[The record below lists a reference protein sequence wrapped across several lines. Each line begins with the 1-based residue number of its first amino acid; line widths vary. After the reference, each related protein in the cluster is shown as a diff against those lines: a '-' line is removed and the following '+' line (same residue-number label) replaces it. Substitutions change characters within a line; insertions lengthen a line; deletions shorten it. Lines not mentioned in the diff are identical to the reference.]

1 MEKAKTSQ
9 IHIGLGAIGFAAS
22 LYALATHLKATVTGE
37 ALSCDVSQNVSCTKV
52 FGSEYGEF
60 LGIPL
65 GAFGMAYFG
74 IVLTVAFLPI
84 IIEVSTKWIAQWRL
98 LVATVGFATSALLFY
113 VSSFKINAVCPVCS
127 GIHVLNLILF
137 VVSFVQFNKVKL
149 DESVAHPNAFLK
161 LVSTALLFAT
171 PPIIAGVIGPSIAP
185 MIYSNSSTISATET
199 AQPAS
204 AEGTPLATEALTFNK
219 SNFVGKGEDY
229 RKGADDARVV
239 MYMWSDFQ
247 CPACRMASEGIEKA
261 TKEFGQNRVLFVYK
275 NYPLSS
281 TCNPKVQSNMHP
293 YACTAAVAARCA
305 GAQGKFWEFK
315 NWIFTLQELE
325 GKDLETAHSSESY
338 TRQAETLGLNNQR
351 FGECLKSNVEMEKI
365 QEDMQAA
372 DKIGI
377 TGTPM
382 IIINGRKFTG
392 NVRDSSALI
401 AEFEAASR

>member
-1 MEKAKTSQ
+1 MEKAKASQ
-9 IHIGLGAIGFAAS
+9 VHIGLGAIGFAVS
-22 LYALATHLKATVTGE
+22 LYALAAHLKATVTGE
-37 ALSCDVSQNVSCTKV
+37 TLSCDLSESVSCTKV

-60 LGIPL
+60 LGMPL

-74 IVLTVAFLPI
+74 IVLTVAFLPKI
-84 IIEVSTKWIAQWRL
+84 VEVSPKWIAQWRM
-98 LVATVGFATSALLFY
+98 LVATIGFATSALLFY
-113 VSSFKINAVCPVCS
+113 LSYFKLNAVCPVCT
-127 GIHVLNLILF
+127 GIHVINLILF
-137 VVSFVQFNKVKL
+137 IVSFMQFNKVRGE
-149 DESVAHPNAFLK
+149 ESVAHPNAFLK

-171 PPIIAGVIGPSIAP
+171 PPLIAGVIGPSIAP
-185 MIYSNSSTISATET
+185 MIYSKSTTISATEPG
-199 AQPAS
+199 QPA
-204 AEGTPLATEALTFNK
+204 AAVGTPVAADVLTFNK

-247 CPACRMASEGIEKA
+247 CPACRMAAEGIDKA
-261 TKEFGQNRVLFVYK
+261 VKEFGQNRVLFVYK

-281 TCNPKVQSNMHP
+281 ACNAKVQSNMHP
-293 YACTAAVAARCA
+293 YACNAAVAARCA

-315 NWIFTLQELE
+315 EWVFTLQELE
-325 GKDLETAHSSESY
+325 GKDLEAAHSTESY
-338 TRQAETLGLNNQR
+338 TKHVESLGLDSKR
-351 FGECLKSNVEMEKI
+351 FGECLKSNAEMEKL

-392 NVRDSSALI
+392 NVRDSAALI